1 MERLTDMPF
10 CQTTSWRRFFSLSD
24 RSKRPKKSSPPA
36 RTARHEDGDETNSE
50 SACSKARS
58 VNVGLTVASE
68 DGTSPRQLLAHSL
81 RPKEW
86 VVRVVKLKGDRAQV
100 WRSGNYIF
108 EQLPD
113 RFRTGSRMRICIH
126 PGKLRA
132 TGNMRLDH
140 PRQVK
145 LLNKV
150 ASVEVVISSIG
161 IQVVNVEQ
169 DAAAG
174 PRG

>member
-1 MERLTDMPF
+1 MEQLTDMPF

-100 WRSGNYIF
+100 WRSGTTYSSNS
-108 EQLPD
+108 Q
-113 RFRTGSRMRICIH
+113 TGSGQGPEC
-126 PGKLRA
+126 
-132 TGNMRLDH
+132 
-140 PRQVK
+140 
-145 LLNKV
+145 
-150 ASVEVVISSIG
+150 ASVYIPANSEPPAICVSTTLVKSSS
-161 IQVVNVEQ
+161 
-169 DAAAG
+169 
-174 PRG
+174 